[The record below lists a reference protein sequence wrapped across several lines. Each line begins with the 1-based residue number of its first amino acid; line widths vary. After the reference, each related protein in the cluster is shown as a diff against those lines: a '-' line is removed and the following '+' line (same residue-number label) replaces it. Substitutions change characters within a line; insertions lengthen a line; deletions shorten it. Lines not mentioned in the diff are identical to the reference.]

1 MAELFI
7 ELFSEEIPSKLQIN
21 AREKIKQAI
30 EEKLNKREIKF
41 NSSRSFSTPQ
51 RLVFVIDGISEKIIQ
66 KQKVIKGPKTVAPQA
81 AIDGFIKSNNLN
93 KSDIYKKNIEKR
105 EFYFAKTK
113 LKVVNI
119 LEELKSIIPETLRD
133 YSWKK
138 SMKWSNHD
146 LSWGRPLKSIIALL
160 DNKVINFNF
169 FHLQSTNLTSIDETD
184 ENRQKK
190 VNNFKSYLS
199 LLKSKN
205 IILDQ
210 EQRRKIIVKKMNN
223 ICNSKNLKNYFN
235 EKLVEE
241 VVNLVEKPNVII
253 GKFDEIYL
261 KIPQEILIITMQQHQ
276 KYFPLFNNNNKLTN
290 LFLLV
295 ANLPDT
301 KGYIKTGN
309 ERVIEAR
316 LSDAKFFWDKNKTQ
330 NLVKHV
336 GKLKSLSFFNQL
348 GTFYDKTQRLRKLAS
363 IVSDQLNLNKE
374 KIEIAASIC
383 KADLVSDLVREFP
396 ELQGIMGKYFA
407 KEQGFEEDISMAIS
421 DHYLPIS
428 VNSEVPKKLVGS
440 AVALIDKIDI
450 LVGFFGINEKPTSSK
465 DPFALRRSAI
475 GLLRIIIESKLSV
488 QLKDLINY
496 SIITYEEQDVR
507 FSNNSIVKDV
517 LFFLK
522 ERFKNLLKEKRIRND
537 IIEAVDAAHV
547 GNDFLELYKKS
558 AIINK
563 NISKD
568 ICKNI
573 IGTYKRASNIIDQ
586 ELKDKKEGFLGQ
598 PESFLFKKG
607 EEKDLYD
614 KINEIRKYFAGTRK
628 QESYDETLKVLAE
641 AKPTTDNFFD
651 NVIVNDENLDIKKN
665 RLELLQMFC
674 KTYNNFID
682 FSKVEGA

>member
-66 KQKVIKGPKTVAPQA
+66 KQKVIKGPKTTAPQA

-93 KSDIYKKNIEKR
+93 KSDIYKKNIEKG

-184 ENRQKK
+184 ENKQKK

-276 KYFPLFNNNNKLTN
+276 KYFPLFNYNNKLTN

-330 NLVKHV
+330 NLVKQV